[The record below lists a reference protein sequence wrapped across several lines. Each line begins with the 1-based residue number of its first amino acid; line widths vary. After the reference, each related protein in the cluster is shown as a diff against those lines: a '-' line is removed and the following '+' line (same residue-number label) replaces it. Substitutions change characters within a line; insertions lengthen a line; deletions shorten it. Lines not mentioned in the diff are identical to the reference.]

1 MGLLVIFASAPLL
14 LATFLKPK
22 WGSYLIW
29 FILFA
34 YPHSWWYKNGFLPM
48 NIGFDD
54 LFCILLFLIVLIR
67 RNILGGVPIR
77 FGYAFWLLTSF
88 LLVSAVA
95 STSGYSYASRAEWP
109 LYIKEVLKFGVYW
122 CLFYAVLHC
131 IDDEHDLRMQ
141 FTMFSLAAVV
151 GGILVILSY
160 FFPYAMEPFSNPL
173 NDPEYAGRAYGAFL
187 NANAAACVLAC
198 LLIFVVT
205 TVTLQERFIAK
216 TIIYPFITVLL
227 LGMMMTRSRAGLL
240 ALAGSFL
247 LMSIFSKNRKL
258 AWLVLISAVVIALSA
273 SGIRELYKERIIEAY
288 SPQTGQFGGGVV
300 ARFIIWESYFKTATP
315 QIYIFGQG
323 RLQGQTRN
331 ATSPHSAYVSF
342 ITVYGIGGIIWA
354 IAGLIIFLRKV
365 LVLRRF
371 PNPALST
378 AALGCFWALIAWGI
392 YSTSAGELGSPY
404 TTMLLFYW
412 VVLLDRISALAR
424 QQQEWPAYSEAIEHQ
439 TMALQVEGAY

>member
-1 MGLLVIFASAPLL
+1 
-14 LATFLKPK
+14 
-22 WGSYLIW
+22 
-29 FILFA
+29 
-34 YPHSWWYKNGFLPM
+34 
-48 NIGFDD
+48 
-54 LFCILLFLIVLIR
+54 
-67 RNILGGVPIR
+67 
-77 FGYAFWLLTSF
+77 
-88 LLVSAVA
+88 
-95 STSGYSYASRAEWP
+95 
-109 LYIKEVLKFGVYW
+109 
-122 CLFYAVLHC
+122 
-131 IDDEHDLRMQ
+131 MQ

-187 NANAAACVLAC
+187 NANVAACVLAC

-205 TVTLQERFIAK
+205 TVKLQERFISK
-216 TIIYPFITVLL
+216 VFIYTFIVVLL

-240 ALAGSFL
+240 ALVGSFS
-247 LMSIFSKNRKL
+247 LMAIFGKSKKL
-258 AWLVLISAVVIALSA
+258 AWLVIISATVIALSV

-288 SPQTGQFGGGVV
+288 SPQAGQFGGGVV
-300 ARFIIWESYFKTATP
+300 TRFIIWKSYFNTATP

-331 ATSPHSAYVSF
+331 AASPHSAYVSL
-342 ITVYGIGGIIWA
+342 ITVYGIGGVIWA
-354 IAGLIIFLRKV
+354 IAGLIIFLKKV
-365 LVLRRF
+365 LVLRQF
-371 PNPALST
+371 PDPVLST

-424 QQQEWPAYSEAIEHQ
+424 RQEWLAYSEAIEHQ